1 MAILNF
7 QRGEI
12 VNQQKVNESNCNMSY
27 LEGNKNI
34 TIHNDKTHIISTDD
48 FK

>member
-12 VNQQKVNESNCNMSY
+12 VNQQKVNESNFDMSY
-27 LEGNKNI
+27 LEDNKNR
-34 TIHNDKTHIISTDD
+34 TIHNDKRHIISTDD